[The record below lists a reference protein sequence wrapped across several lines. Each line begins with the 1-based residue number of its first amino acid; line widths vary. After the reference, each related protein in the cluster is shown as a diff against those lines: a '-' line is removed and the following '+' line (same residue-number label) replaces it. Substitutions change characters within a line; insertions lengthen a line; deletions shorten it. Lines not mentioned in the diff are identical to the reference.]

1 MSATGGIRTTGV
13 DDGDEGEVGGGGG
26 DGIGWMGQQPGWV
39 GFVNFGFAPVCLEGV
54 LRGH

>member
-1 MSATGGIRTTGV
+1 MVMREKSVVVVVVMGW
-13 DDGDEGEVGGGGG
+13 DGWDR
-26 DGIGWMGQQPGWV
+26 IGWMGQQPGWV